1 MNMKLLKSFFSLKSV
16 RFPIVYFFIL
26 FLQAANI
33 AAQPYPKEI
42 SVCFGDFKPFEY
54 KESDQIK
61 GMNVEILET
70 IAGSLGIKIKWSV
83 YPWARCLYMA
93 ESGTVDGLMS
103 LYWSA
108 ERDEFLYFPSE
119 HINVDE
125 CVFFTYPG
133 SSVVFDGTLRSLTG
147 LKVLIA
153 HANSYGR
160 EFDEAEN
167 IIKVKA
173 PNAVNVVRMIAK
185 KRYQIGIGS
194 RKAVEAEIKARGCEK
209 KLVILKPSYYIKTY
223 FAFSKKKGPS
233 YKALAED
240 FSDALRSYK
249 KSGEYERTL
258 KRYGYWND
266 TQ

>member
-1 MNMKLLKSFFSLKSV
+1 MKRLKNFFSFKSAGIS
-16 RFPIVYFFIL
+16 IVYFFVL
-26 FLQAANI
+26 FLQASNI
-33 AAQPYPKEI
+33 AAQPYPKEVSI
-42 SVCFGDFKPFEY
+42 CFGDFKPFEY
-54 KESDQIK
+54 QESDQIK

-70 IAGSLGIKIKWSV
+70 IAESFGITIQWSV
-83 YPWARCLYMA
+83 YPWARCLHMA
-93 ESGTVDGLMS
+93 EEGTVDGLVS

-108 ERDEFLYFPSE
+108 ERDEFLYFPNE

-133 SSVVFDGTLRSLTG
+133 SNVVFDGTLKSLTG
-147 LKVLIA
+147 LKVLTA

-167 IIKVKA
+167 IIKVNA
-173 PNAVNVVRMIAK
+173 PNTVNVVRMIAM

-194 RKAVEAEIKARGCEK
+194 IKAVQTEIKARGYEK
-209 KLVILKPSYYIKTY
+209 KLEILKPSYYIKTY

-233 YKALAED
+233 HKALTED

-258 KRYGYWND
+258 KKYGYWND
-266 TQ
+266 VK